1 MHHTDLRISGS
12 SKDEGEWS
20 NPRYETGTRVPAVPT
35 RARDLRHEYSS
46 A

>member
-1 MHHTDLRISGS
+1 MYHADLRRSGS
-12 SKDEGEWS
+12 SKDEREWS

-35 RARDLRHEYSS
+35 RARDLRREYFS